1 MGRGFTMGSRVGH
14 IGVQVTDMDR
24 SLEFYTEDPRPH
36 ANGQMTDG
44 RRGRN
49 GLPLVYRHAP

>member
-24 SLEFYTEDPRPH
+24 SLEFYTETLALR
-36 ANGQMTDG
+36 
-44 RRGRN
+44 
-49 GLPLVYRHAP
+49 

>member
-24 SLEFYTEDPRPH
+24 SVEFYTETL
-36 ANGQMTDG
+36 GLTLTG
-44 RRGRN
+44 R
-49 GLPLVYRHAP
+49 